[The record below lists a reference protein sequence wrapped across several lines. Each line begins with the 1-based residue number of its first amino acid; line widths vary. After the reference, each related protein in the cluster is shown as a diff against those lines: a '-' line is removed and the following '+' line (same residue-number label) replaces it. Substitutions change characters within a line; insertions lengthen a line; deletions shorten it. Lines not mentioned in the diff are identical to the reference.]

1 MQQEEKELRL
11 GQLRLIVI
19 VMTLIFLFMAVYTTY
34 FIIDY
39 NEKYDFF
46 EKTTAEVIEHQVID
60 GVEYDL
66 LSYKVN
72 GNEFRITTEYASK
85 NDIGDTITIYY
96 DINNPLGIVY
106 SLDSRRIWLP
116 VLTSIFAS
124 ANIALVVVYILIRKG
139 VFAKKK
145 VVVTKGNVENKEG
158 VKPEQNNDMKEKTVV
173 RKTTAVNSS
182 KTNTQNK
189 VSKKSTNN
197 KANKT
202 TTKSSGKT
210 SNKNSSNKNNTK
222 KVD

>member
-34 FIIDY
+34 FMIDY

-60 GVEYDL
+60 GEEYDL

-139 VFAKKK
+139 VLAKKK
-145 VVVTKGNVENKEG
+145 VVVTKDNVENKESI
-158 VKPEQNNDMKEKTVV
+158 KPEQNNDMKEKTVV
-173 RKTTAVNSS
+173 RKITAVNSS
-182 KTNTQNK
+182 KKDTQNK
-189 VSKKSTNN
+189 TSTKSTNS

-202 TTKSSGKT
+202 TTKSSSKT